1 MSYARSRGPFLM
13 WFTCG
18 FEHIDHAIKD
28 DDMAIG
34 ISAGAGRYTA
44 LCGATVNVASM
55 ICPPGRRCSSCEA
68 AVLRA
73 ERASPRRDIPF
84 PTQPDGRGRH
94 RDDSAAA
101 QTGYRLFGRRK

>member
-1 MSYARSRGPFLM
+1 MGYARSRTPFLL

-34 ISAGAGRYTA
+34 ISAGAGRYRA

-68 AVLRA
+68 AVLQA
-73 ERASPRRDIPF
+73 ERDSALRDTAF
-84 PTQPDGRGRH
+84 PTQAGSRGQH
-94 RDDSAAA
+94 RDASANSQAS
-101 QTGYRLFGRRK
+101 YRLFGRRK